1 MEKELG
7 VIKIMGFINEYIS
20 QYQTRFLL
28 IMNLNE
34 MSQENLNAWKVMNEK
49 LVEVEVFHN
58 ISPGEAFK
66 IAAEGHSIPH
76 RKGLESAISIL
87 NIGNIRLIKNY

>member
-1 MEKELG
+1 LEKELG
-7 VIKIMGFINEYIS
+7 IIQVMGFINEYIS

-28 IMNLNE
+28 IMNMNE

-49 LVEVEVFHN
+49 LVDFEVFHT
-58 ISPGEAFK
+58 ISPSEAFN

-76 RKGLESAISIL
+76 RSELKSAISIL
-87 NIGNIRLIKNY
+87 NIGNIRVIKKY